1 MLYCGYDHFQPRCF
15 EGNQMSIHC
24 VFIWCASPM
33 LNTEDRTMDEIIIY
47 NLTEEMRQLIERLCS
62 GVLTTKSGSGQIL
75 V

>member
-1 MLYCGYDHFQPRCF
+1 
-15 EGNQMSIHC
+15 
-24 VFIWCASPM
+24 M

-62 GVLTTKSGSGQIL
+62 GVLTTRSGSGQIL